1 MQVRLQKII
10 ASTGIASRRK
20 AEELIT
26 QGRVQVNGEVV
37 TQLGAKAD
45 PESDSIKVS
54 GKRVTIDKGPR
65 LYVMLNKP
73 RACISTTSDPEGR
86 RTVMDLLGPYRSK
99 LYPVGR
105 LDYAS
110 EGLLLF
116 TNDGEFANHLLS
128 TKSHIPKTYLVKIKG
143 NPSRETVLKLQGGI
157 KLDGGMTA
165 PARVRLARQGANPW
179 FEVILTE
186 GRNQQIRRMFRNA
199 GFLVEKIKRVR
210 IGSLRL
216 GRLPAGKHRP
226 LTAKE
231 VQRLR
236 TASPARQAASPAR
249 RTAGPARRTA
259 SPARRT
265 ASPAQ
270 RTASPARRTA
280 SPARQAASPARRT
293 ASPARRT
300 AGPAR
305 RTASPARRTAGPARR
320 TASPA
325 QRTASPAQR
334 TASPAQRTASPARR
348 SAERPTRKAGPT
360 KTGKR
365 KTYRRK

>member
-10 ASTGIASRRK
+10 AGTGIASRRK

-26 QGRVQVNGEVV
+26 QGRVHVNGEVV

-54 GKRVTIDKGPR
+54 GRRITIDKGPR

-128 TKSHIPKTYLVKIKG
+128 ATSHIPKTYLVKIKG
-143 NPSRETVLKLQGGI
+143 NPSREAVLKLQGGI
-157 KLDGGMTA
+157 KLDGRMTA

-236 TASPARQAASPAR
+236 TASPARQTAS
-249 RTAGPARRTA
+249 PARRTA

-265 ASPAQ
+265 ASPA
-270 RTASPARRTA
+270 RRSASSARRTA
-280 SPARQAASPARRT
+280 SPARHT

-300 AGPAR
+300 
-305 RTASPARRTAGPARR
+305 
-320 TASPA
+320 
-325 QRTASPAQR
+325 
-334 TASPAQRTASPARR
+334 
-348 SAERPTRKAGPT
+348 AERPTRKAGPV

-365 KTYRRK
+365 KIQTEKRKTHRRK